1 MAILGILLLL
11 GVVGAGVAIAWT
23 NQDAI
28 TASAATLDVFG
39 KQADLNVGQLFLLGA
54 AAGALVVL
62 ALYMT
67 VGGTRRRM
75 SRSSQRRREMR
86 EREREL
92 QAQLAEANAMN
103 ATRSA
108 AGERTAAREERAAE
122 RIEAG
127 TGR

>member
-39 KQADLNVGQLFLLGA
+39 KQAELNVGQLFLLGA
-54 AAGALVVL
+54 AAGAIALL

-75 SRSSQRRREMR
+75 SRSSQRRRELR
-86 EREREL
+86 DREREL
-92 QAQLAEANAMN
+92 QARLAEANA
-103 ATRSA
+103 ASA
-108 AGERTAAREERAAE
+108 SSERTAAREERAAE
-122 RIEAG
+122 RAEAAAN
-127 TGR
+127 R